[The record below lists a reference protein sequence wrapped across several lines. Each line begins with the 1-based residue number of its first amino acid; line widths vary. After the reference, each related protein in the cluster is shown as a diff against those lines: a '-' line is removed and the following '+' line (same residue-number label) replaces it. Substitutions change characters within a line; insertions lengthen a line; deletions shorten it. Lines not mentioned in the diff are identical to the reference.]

1 MNSLKAEEVSL
12 VSYGHLIIDAKLHI
26 DSFRG
31 ISFSHVRH
39 FGNLLF
45 SVDRGCSFPLY
56 SCNPSQ
62 YGSSS
67 MEFQPSFQK

>member
-12 VSYGHLIIDAKLHI
+12 VSYGHLIFDAKLHV

-31 ISFSHVRH
+31 ISFSHVCR

-45 SVDRGCSFPLY
+45 SVNKGCSFSLY
-56 SCNPSQ
+56 YCNPN
-62 YGSSS
+62 
-67 MEFQPSFQK
+67 